1 MCFEKGRVG
10 GIARGHISLYT
21 LFVILDSGVN
31 TILIQRTIE
40 RQELRSGAA
49 RGGKD
54 FDENAAADAIEPYL
68 EKSRVSFSLGTPA
81 VIVRGVIAREAS
93 ILHHRY
99 PKNMAPRVDVRGY
112 ELG

>member
-1 MCFEKGRVG
+1 MFRRGEVAR
-10 GIARGHISLYT
+10 IARGPVALYA

-68 EKSRVSFSLGTPA
+68 EKIACELLARHSGRICEGGNRPRSLYFTPSLSEKYGA
-81 VIVRGVIAREAS
+81 AC
-93 ILHHRY
+93 
-99 PKNMAPRVDVRGY
+99 
-112 ELG
+112 

>member
-1 MCFEKGRVG
+1 MFRRGEVAR
-10 GIARGHISLYT
+10 IARSPVALYA

-68 EKSRVSFSLGTPA
+68 EKSRVSFSLGTP
-81 VIVRGVIAREAS
+81 VVFVRGGSRPRS
-93 ILHHRY
+93 IYFTPSLSE
-99 PKNMAPRVDVRGY
+99 KSGAVC
-112 ELG
+112 